1 MLKIGSSRTCLPA
14 LAMSTAAFFIFSL
27 DCKSAGQRTLEVE
40 VPLSLSAEASVKLVS
55 AAKQSGKA
63 YLVDLTTGDE
73 GIAFRGKPDLKM
85 DAGRYRL
92 HVLVGAG
99 PANNNIVDPVEIY
112 LCAGSSYRKFLPREI
127 PKSGEL
133 SDLFLDFT
141 VADETPVAI
150 MMKWNVGDS
159 LLDVPP
165 QDKAKAFQKLLA
177 RRKSDILRPKQPS
190 DTPAE
195 GQSETEELGAEDE
208 GAAALADIAKSTEP
222 KFRLAVAGM
231 HVEALCPIVIESV
244 QTDKVAYMPDESVKV
259 EVKLRNLSQ
268 SEVQAAL
275 STELASA
282 DKPAGTPAVESR
294 KATVPVPAGSN
305 ISYKLPESFK
315 FHGMGALAKIS
326 VSAASKDTRPAT
338 GETLLAAMPPVRE
351 AKPSEKKIFAH
362 YMGCWPAGT
371 GPIFFQRQNEVTELR
386 HETQSSSAYYY
397 GGHVRNFDLVDPV
410 KQLTPDES
418 ADLEIRRAM
427 RIGIDGFAVDAWAG
441 GDGARQT
448 LDSLFKVAEEKNYP
462 FELTVCI
469 DPTCGGRNVETVK
482 ELLVKHGKSPKLARR
497 NGKPLIFGYQSI
509 WGGYEYIMK
518 YAPERADELRA
529 QPIGWHILGQSL
541 DEAAR
546 QVGQPIYYHYCMNS
560 FFFNIDDKRLQK
572 DSIVQASGI
581 LARYADAVGGFVWLG
596 PEQAEIA
603 KAVRAAGAEWS
614 MPVGMYQKE
623 NIPFE
628 CYVPKGTDWMH
639 WGRSA
644 LEQDATLLQIVTW
657 NDYGENTNIAPA
669 WNTRYTL
676 YDLTGYEIKLWKTG
690 KEPVPDHDRIYLVYR
705 KYPPDAKIFP
715 FHAKFQGVE
724 PGVIEVLSILTKP
737 ATIRLPGRK
746 AEYEAP
752 AGMHRKQFPVTAGP
766 MIAELVRDG
775 KVEIRLESPEPITDR
790 PFREDN
796 GFVCWSTEE
805 ERNWKDDFG
814 DVPMFCW
821 SEYADADKDG
831 LPNWFE
837 MYWFSKERGFKPA
850 VPDAPDEM
858 LDGPKQ
864 HPVTK
869 WLDTS
874 TATLVDPKADPD
886 ADGKSNLEE
895 YLMRT
900 DPTVSNSGAEPKQ
913 PTAPQ

>member
-1 MLKIGSSRTCLPA
+1 MTIPGKHFFCTVCL
-14 LAMSTAAFFIFSL
+14 LAVFLIFSL
-27 DCKSAGQRTLEVE
+27 DCRSADKRTLEVE
-40 VPLSLSAEASVKLVS
+40 IPVTSSADASVKIIS
-55 AAKQSGKA
+55 AARASGKA
-63 YLVDLTTGDE
+63 YLVDLTTGDD
-73 GIAFRGKPDLKM
+73 GIAFRGKYDLKLEP
-85 DAGRYRL
+85 GRYRL

-99 PANNNIVDPVEIY
+99 PANNNVVDPVELY

-141 VADETPVAI
+141 VDNETPVVLLV
-150 MMKWNVGDS
+150 KWNVGDS
-159 LLDVPP
+159 LLDVSP
-165 QDKAKAFQKLLA
+165 QEKAKAFQKLLA

-190 DTPAE
+190 GSIGE
-195 GQSETEELGAEDE
+195 KQSETEELGAEDE
-208 GAAALADIAKSTEP
+208 SAVALVDIAKTAEP

-231 HVEALCPIVIESV
+231 HVETLCPIVIESV
-244 QTDKVAYMPDESVKV
+244 QTDKAAYLADESVKV
-259 EVKLRNLSQ
+259 EVKLRNLSR

-282 DKPAGTPAVESR
+282 DKVAGAPAAESR
-294 KATVPVPAGSN
+294 KATVAVPAGSS
-305 ISYKLPESFK
+305 ISYKLPEDFK
-315 FHGMGALAKIS
+315 FHGLGALAKIT
-326 VSAASKDTRPAT
+326 VLATWKDTRPAI
-338 GETLLAAMPPVRE
+338 GESLLAMMPPVRE

-371 GPIFFQRQNEVTELR
+371 GPILFQRQNEATEMR
-386 HETQSSSAYYY
+386 HEAQPSSAYYY

-410 KQLTPDES
+410 KQLTADES

-441 GDGARQT
+441 GDSARQT
-448 LDSLFKVAEEKNYP
+448 LDSLFKVAEEKDYK

-482 ELLVKHGKSPKLARR
+482 ELLDKHGKSPKLARR

-509 WGGYEYIMK
+509 WGGYEQILK
-518 YAPERADELRA
+518 YAPDRVDELRA

-541 DEAAR
+541 NEAAR
-546 QVGQPIYYHYCMNS
+546 QVGQPIYFHYCMNS
-560 FFFNIDDKRLQK
+560 FFFNIDAKRLQK
-572 DSIVQASGI
+572 DSLVQASGI

-596 PEQAEIA
+596 PEQAEIG
-603 KAVRAAGAEWS
+603 KVVRAAGAEWS

-628 CYVPKGTDWMH
+628 CYVAKGTDWMH
-639 WGRSA
+639 WGRGA
-644 LEQDATLLQIVTW
+644 FEQDATLLQIVTW

-690 KEPVPDHDRIYLVYR
+690 KDPVPDHDRVYLVYR
-705 KYPPDAKIFP
+705 KYPPNAKIFP

-752 AGMHRKQFPVTAGP
+752 AGMYRKQFPVTAGP

-775 KVEIRLESPEPITDR
+775 KVELRLESPEPITDK

-796 GFVCWSTEE
+796 GLVCWSSEE
-805 ERNWKDDFG
+805 ERLWKEDFG
-814 DVPMFCW
+814 NTKPFW
-821 SEYADADKDG
+821 YSEYGDVDNDG

-837 MYWFSKERGFKPA
+837 MYWFSKERGFQPKTTDSESLDEKPA
-850 VPDAPDEM
+850 I
-858 LDGPKQ
+858 KYSR
-864 HPVTK
+864 
-869 WLDTS
+869 WLDFPTQS
-874 TATLVDPKADPD
+874 YADPKEDSNG
-886 ADGKSNLEE
+886 DGKTNLEHYRE
-895 YLMRT
+895 QS
-900 DPTVSNSGAEPKQ
+900 DPARPSANAEGDKKNEGLEQKQ
-913 PTAPQ
+913 